1 MVFDMNW
8 MTDPSTMVQNAV
20 YYFEIPVNGGEFALG
35 SVTGK
40 KGAYLFYLD
49 IAANANLNE
58 DRIRSTVTEKIIE
71 ANYSTDL
78 PRGVQVVET
87 GSAYDSSKPY
97 DLAAVTLENGY
108 SGTYPVIRNGNV
120 FTYTDDSNSEL
131 KYVGG
136 TLTAQTGNG
145 NNAQEYVYYPN
156 GYTIRYIEHITDL
169 GNDTGNYDHFLIET
183 IDEYDSS
190 GVRSSQRTVKVYA
203 DIDNGET
210 NETVNENDLDLIIT
224 LTYDPSGHDNMA
236 TRVVRAVSDGGFN
249 ISFDENVVITS
260 AVITDSNVHV
270 NFGDNLASV
279 LTTAST
285 NSPLSANTSI
295 VAVDF
300 SGADDLEYIYYKSV
314 YGDPVATYSSY
325 FEGSGANATISYTT
339 SVDMPMLD
347 SVAGQQTRTLKYD
360 TSLNIGAGVTNYK
373 LYGKYLQNSYSYTT
387 KVSDGNMGII
397 TSGTISVNIDRIRIG
412 VTDLG
417 PVVTELRVS

>member
-1 MVFDMNW
+1 
-8 MTDPSTMVQNAV
+8 
-20 YYFEIPVNGGEFALG
+20 
-35 SVTGK
+35 
-40 KGAYLFYLD
+40 
-49 IAANANLNE
+49 
-58 DRIRSTVTEKIIE
+58 
-71 ANYSTDL
+71 
-78 PRGVQVVET
+78 
-87 GSAYDSSKPY
+87 
-97 DLAAVTLENGY
+97 
-108 SGTYPVIRNGNV
+108 
-120 FTYTDDSNSEL
+120 
-131 KYVGG
+131 
-136 TLTAQTGNG
+136 
-145 NNAQEYVYYPN
+145 
-156 GYTIRYIEHITDL
+156 
-169 GNDTGNYDHFLIET
+169 
-183 IDEYDSS
+183 
-190 GVRSSQRTVKVYA
+190 
-203 DIDNGET
+203 
-210 NETVNENDLDLIIT
+210 
-224 LTYDPSGHDNMA
+224 MA

-285 NSPLSANTSI
+285 NSPLPANTSI

-300 SGADDLEYIYYKSV
+300 SGADDPEYIYYKSV

-347 SVAGQQTRTLKYD
+347 RVAGQQTRTLKYD

-397 TSGTISVNIDRIRIG
+397 TSGTINVNIDRIRIG